1 MIGIDSVSHV
11 EEFSLIFTAINGHDV
26 KMFVARERL
35 PHLEHTPHRS
45 VSTGAQEA
53 RQPLV
58 GLGLPCPP
66 ENLRKPAMR
75 QPPPTS
81 AGTPSQA
88 GTIRYIL
95 ERVRSKLKCP
105 LFVAHELSGF

>member
-53 RQPLV
+53 RQSLV
-58 GLGLPCPP
+58 CRLRTALPPG
-66 ENLRKPAMR
+66 NLRKPAIR
-75 QPPPTS
+75 QPP
-81 AGTPSQA
+81 QHQQ
-88 GTIRYIL
+88 
-95 ERVRSKLKCP
+95 VCP
-105 LFVAHELSGF
+105 HKRELFDTAWNDDRAVHLA